1 MTKMRRSPHSIKCYL
16 ALGDYG
22 FLTRDERIMSSS
34 GFSHL
39 DADGNARMV
48 DVGEKAVTRR
58 VALAHAQVRLSA
70 AVADQLRS
78 GGMPKGDVL
87 QVARIAAIGA
97 AKRTDELIPLCH
109 SLPLDH
115 VKVQFS
121 WPESTCLLIEVEA
134 AATART
140 GVEMEALVGASVASL
155 TVYDM
160 CKALDKS
167 IVIETIQLVRKT
179 GGASGDYRRV
189 VEKQDGTLGNKPNR

>member
-1 MTKMRRSPHSIKCYL
+1 
-16 ALGDYG
+16 
-22 FLTRDERIMSSS
+22 MSSA

-39 DADGNARMV
+39 DVDGNARMV
-48 DVGEKAVTRR
+48 DVGEKSVTRR
-58 VALAHAQVRLSA
+58 VAQAEARVRLSGP
-70 AVADQLRS
+70 VADRLRS

-109 SLPLDH
+109 NLPLDH
-115 VKVQFS
+115 VKVHFS
-121 WPESTCLLIEVEA
+121 WPVANCLLIEVEA

-140 GVEMEALVGASVASL
+140 GVEMEALVGASVAGL

-167 IVIETIQLVRKT
+167 IVIESIQLVSKT
-179 GGASGDYRRV
+179 GGVSGDYRRGA
-189 VEKQDGTLGNKPNR
+189 EKQDGTLGDQPNG

>member
-1 MTKMRRSPHSIKCYL
+1 MNSQ
-16 ALGDYG
+16 
-22 FLTRDERIMSSS
+22 

-48 DVGEKAVTRR
+48 DVGEKLVTRR
-58 VALAHAQVRLSA
+58 VAQAEARVRLSA
-70 AVADQLRS
+70 PVAQQLRS

-121 WPESTCLLIEVEA
+121 WPDETSLRIEVEA

-167 IVIETIQLVRKT
+167 IVIESIQLVSKT
-179 GGASGDYRRV
+179 GGVSGDYWRV
-189 VEKQDGTLGNKPNR
+189 VEKQDGTRGRESNQ

>member
-1 MTKMRRSPHSIKCYL
+1 MNSQ
-16 ALGDYG
+16 
-22 FLTRDERIMSSS
+22 

-48 DVGEKAVTRR
+48 DVGAKPVTRR
-58 VALAHAQVRLSA
+58 VAVAEARVRLSA
-70 AVADQLRS
+70 PVGDSLRS

-87 QVARIAAIGA
+87 QVSRIAAIGA

-115 VKVQFS
+115 VKVNFS
-121 WPESTCLLIEVEA
+121 WPEPTCLRIEVEV

-140 GVEMEALVGASVASL
+140 GVEMEALVGASVAGL

-167 IVIETIQLVRKT
+167 MVIETIQLDSKT
-179 GGASGDYRRV
+179 GGVSGDYRRV
-189 VEKQDGTLGNKPNR
+189 AEKDNGTLGDKPNG

>member
-1 MTKMRRSPHSIKCYL
+1 M
-16 ALGDYG
+16 
-22 FLTRDERIMSSS
+22 MSSQ

-58 VALAHAQVRLSA
+58 VAIAQACVRLNASL
-70 AVADQLRS
+70 ADELRS
-78 GGMPKGDVL
+78 GGLPKGDVL

-121 WPESTCLLIEVEA
+121 WPEPTCLLIEVEA

-140 GVEMEALVGASVASL
+140 GVEMEALVGASVAGL

-160 CKALDKS
+160 CKARDKS
-167 IVIETIQLVRKT
+167 LVIETIQLVSKS
-179 GGASGDYRRV
+179 GGASGDFRRV
-189 VEKQDGTLGNKPNR
+189 AEKQDGTLGSEPVN

>member
-1 MTKMRRSPHSIKCYL
+1 
-16 ALGDYG
+16 
-22 FLTRDERIMSSS
+22 MSSS

-48 DVGEKAVTRR
+48 DVGEKPVTRR
-58 VALAHAQVRLSA
+58 VALAEARVRLSA
-70 AVADQLRS
+70 SVAAKLRS
-78 GGMPKGDVL
+78 GGLPKGDVL
-87 QVARIAAIGA
+87 QVARIAAINA

-115 VKVQFS
+115 VKVQFG
-121 WPESTCLLIEVEA
+121 WPQADCLLIEVEA

-140 GVEMEALVGASVASL
+140 GVEMEALVGASVAGL

-167 IVIETIQLVRKT
+167 MVIESIQLVMKT
-179 GGASGDYRRV
+179 GGVSGDYWRV
-189 VEKQDGTLGNKPNR
+189 AEKHDGTVGGKPNE